1 MITKVRKRDGRIVL
15 FNKDKI
21 VEAIFKGM
29 TSVNKLDHALAEKLA
44 DIVEKELDEKF
55 NKKETPHVEDIQDL
69 IEKALIK
76 EGLAEVAKSFIL
88 YRYQRTVIR
97 EAKQS
102 LIGKIDD
109 SDLSITSLKIA
120 EAKYLLKDN
129 DGNIIETPNQMF
141 SRVAKCIANVEK
153 KYDKDEQYARDLEKK
168 FYEIISNLEFLPS
181 GRILAHAGTESTS
194 LASSIA
200 IPIEDSL
207 EDIFTALLHAVTLQK
222 KTVGTGFN
230 FSKIRPRGSRTSENY
245 GKAVGPVSF
254 MHIFNS
260 ASELIKCR
268 GNRKSANMAIVR
280 CLAGNALINTIKGK
294 VPIKDLVNKTAY
306 VYCYDKES
314 KNVKVRKAT
323 SYKTG
328 EKKEVWKLT
337 LDNDDFLIAT
347 PDHKIMLRNGEYKEL
362 KDLKRA
368 DSLMALTKYIDN
380 KGYVWIGATG
390 KDNAILEHVAVAEM
404 ILGRYPKT
412 SLIKKPENEDVHHVD
427 EDKTNNN
434 PENLQVLTC
443 SEHAKQHSE
452 ILDKFREAI
461 ADKRRGR
468 KYEEV
473 YDKEKVRIW
482 KQKMSLARR
491 NKPTWN
497 KYPEEGINEIINLY
511 RSGVTNTKEISQK
524 TRISVVTINRIIKA
538 NNLRKKAITLECLP
552 NHKVK
557 NVKFYGYED
566 IYDMTIPAF
575 HNYAVENIFVHNCD
589 HPDII
594 DFIGAKENQNYLN
607 NFNISVGLT
616 DKFLDAVRRNDDYD
630 LVDPLTEKIVSKLNA
645 RKIFDMVISTAWK
658 NGEPGLL
665 FLDSINRKNP
675 TPELGKLDCTSSCA
689 EMALYPYEA
698 AFLGSINLEKFVKD
712 NEINYDKLREVI
724 KLAIRFLDNVI
735 DVCEYPIEKINEIT
749 KANRKIGLGIMG
761 FADLLYSLQ
770 IPYNSEKG
778 LETAEELIKFIQK
791 TAREESSNL
800 GVEKGNFP
808 NYKKSIFYKK
818 TAMRNAT
825 VTAIAPSGSISILA
839 ETSNS
844 IEPNFAIGY
853 MRNVLGNTQI
863 TFVNKHFEKMA
874 KEKGIYNPT
883 MIKTVV
889 EQGSLDNIE
898 EIPEKIKKVFVVS
911 HQISPE
917 WHVKMQAVFQ
927 KHIDN
932 AISKTIN
939 FPFTAALQD
948 VEKGYFKAHELGC
961 KGITIY
967 RDGSRVEQV
976 INLKEPSK

>member
-21 VEAIFKGM
+21 VDAIFKGM
-29 TSVNKLDHALAEKLA
+29 NSVNQPNQELAEKLA
-44 DIVEKELDEKF
+44 DLVEKELEDKF

-69 IEKALIK
+69 IEKTFIK
-76 EGLAEVAKSFIL
+76 EGLAEAAKSFIL
-88 YRYQRTVIR
+88 YRYKRSVIR

-120 EAKYLLKDN
+120 EAKYLLKDEN
-129 DGNIIETPNQMF
+129 GNIVETPNQMF
-141 SRVAKCIANVEK
+141 QRVSKCISNVEK
-153 KYDKDEQYARDLEKK
+153 KYDKEELYVKDLEKK
-168 FYEIISNLEFLPS
+168 FFEIISNLEFLPS
-181 GRILAHAGTESTS
+181 GRILAHAGTYSSS

-207 EDIFTALLHAVTLQK
+207 EDIFSALLHAVTLQK

-230 FSKIRPRGSRTSENY
+230 FSKIRPRGTRTSENY
-245 GKAVGPVSF
+245 GKAVGPVAF

-280 CLAGNALINTIKGK
+280 
-294 VPIKDLVNKTAY
+294 V
-306 VYCYDKES
+306 
-314 KNVKVRKAT
+314 
-323 SYKTG
+323 
-328 EKKEVWKLT
+328 
-337 LDNDDFLIAT
+337 
-347 PDHKIMLRNGEYKEL
+347 
-362 KDLKRA
+362 
-368 DSLMALTKYIDN
+368 
-380 KGYVWIGATG
+380 
-390 KDNAILEHVAVAEM
+390 
-404 ILGRYPKT
+404 
-412 SLIKKPENEDVHHVD
+412 
-427 EDKTNNN
+427 
-434 PENLQVLTC
+434 
-443 SEHAKQHSE
+443 
-452 ILDKFREAI
+452 
-461 ADKRRGR
+461 
-468 KYEEV
+468 
-473 YDKEKVRIW
+473 
-482 KQKMSLARR
+482 
-491 NKPTWN
+491 
-497 KYPEEGINEIINLY
+497 
-511 RSGVTNTKEISQK
+511 
-524 TRISVVTINRIIKA
+524 
-538 NNLRKKAITLECLP
+538 
-552 NHKVK
+552 
-557 NVKFYGYED
+557 
-566 IYDMTIPAF
+566 
-575 HNYAVENIFVHNCD
+575 D

-616 DKFLDAVRRNDDYD
+616 DKFLEAVRKNEDYD
-630 LVDPLTEKIVSKLNA
+630 LIDPSTERTVSNLNA
-645 RKIFDMVISTAWK
+645 RKIFDMIISTAWK

-665 FLDSINRKNP
+665 FLDNINRKNP
-675 TPELGKLDCTSSCA
+675 TPELGRLDVTSSCA
-689 EMALYPYEA
+689 EMPLYPYEA

-712 NEINYDKLREVI
+712 NEINYEKLKEVI
-724 KLAIRFLDNVI
+724 KLAVRFLDNSI
-735 DVCEYPIEKINEIT
+735 DVSNYPIEKVNEIT

-761 FADLLYSLQ
+761 FADLLYELQ

-778 LETAEELIKFIQK
+778 LEIAEDLIKFIQK
-791 TAREESSNL
+791 TAREESANL

-818 TAMRNAT
+818 TPMRNAT

-863 TFVNKHFEKMA
+863 MFVNKHFEKIA
-874 KEKGIYNPT
+874 KEKGFYNPSL
-883 MIKTVV
+883 IKTIV

-898 EIPEKIKKVFVVS
+898 EIPEKIKRIFVVS

-917 WHVKMQAVFQ
+917 WHVKMQSIFQ
-927 KHIDN
+927 KYLDN

-939 FPFTAALQD
+939 FPFTATLQD

-967 RDGSRVEQV
+967 RDGSRIEQV
-976 INLKEPSK
+976 INLKEPNK